1 MRTAPGG
8 LSAVLVGLAAV
19 GASAQGPPAEA
30 PDTVDIR
37 RLESTLA
44 EALHARDRARLDWL
58 LAADYVLRG
67 APDVDRAAWLQNA
80 LTHCLRRSRVGRQLA
95 NREHDGA
102 ERRAHQRAV
111 AALPMRSSTAERRLS
126 VSGDR
131 TCERRSHSPSR
142 LRRVQRPAGRKRDGS
157 RAAATPSFRRRVLR

>member
-58 LAADYVLRG
+58 LAAD
-67 APDVDRAAWLQNA
+67 
-80 LTHCLRRSRVGRQLA
+80 
-95 NREHDGA
+95 
-102 ERRAHQRAV
+102 
-111 AALPMRSSTAERRLS
+111 
-126 VSGDR
+126 
-131 TCERRSHSPSR
+131 
-142 LRRVQRPAGRKRDGS
+142 
-157 RAAATPSFRRRVLR
+157 